1 MARAV
6 EAILKGLVDPE
17 TLRESIRAL
26 EMEHDNLAAE
36 AAAEAT
42 AGGTLA
48 LHPSTMAR
56 YLDAVRRLHEL
67 LVEDDGKVAG
77 INSEAIA
84 ILRGLVREVIV
95 CIRSML
101 AAFEV

>member
-1 MARAV
+1 
-6 EAILKGLVDPE
+6 
-17 TLRESIRAL
+17 
-26 EMEHDNLAAE
+26 MEHDNLAAE

-67 LVEDDGKVAG
+67 LVEDDARLP
-77 INSEAIA
+77 A
-84 ILRGLVREVIV
+84 
-95 CIRSML
+95 
-101 AAFEV
+101 